1 MAMIK
6 FTDEQGKTL
15 SFSPR
20 EALGIKESQTVVVRG
35 RAKRDDQGNLTV
47 LATGLYRRPDGR
59 K

>member
-20 EALGIKESQTVVVRG
+20 EQLGIKESQTVIIRG
-35 RAKRDDQGNLTV
+35 RAKRDEQGNLTI
-47 LATGLYRRPDGR
+47 LASGIYRQPSV
-59 K
+59 KK